1 MEAATAISCA
11 ASLLKVSK
19 LADTHS
25 FTTPTNKAL
34 LLRSSSFPEAASA
47 SVKCSF
53 TCFPNTIDSA
63 ASRLFALAS
72 DCGGL
77 NEDED
82 GDDDVEEEKLQECNS
97 NGTGLASSPQVLQ
110 IFPSRRN
117 GILITTNL
125 GYLEFTGMC
134 SPVMSDL
141 L

>member
-63 ASRLFALAS
+63 ASRLFALPS

-82 GDDDVEEEKLQECNS
+82 GDDVEEEKLQECNS
-97 NGTGLASSPQVLQ
+97 NGTGSASSPQVLQ
-110 IFPSRRN
+110 LFLS
-117 GILITTNL
+117 
-125 GYLEFTGMC
+125 
-134 SPVMSDL
+134 
-141 L
+141 